1 MFLTVDYFKK
11 YGDSSGGTLNDI
23 CDKFHIA
30 SRKNSIAVISLQQ
43 KHRIFSAEELLSEI
57 DRHYHEDCE
66 CGLKATNTI
75 QMMANNL
82 YMVQDKPQAQ
92 ALLKEKGEEMWDIE
106 TCHHW
111 MKNLMGKNSFRGKKM
126 EDEAIRD
133 MKEHIWKYK
142 IEKSDEETDVAGACD
157 LVVKQNEVIVAGI
170 QVKPESFYHK
180 NLTYVKELQDKLE
193 YPVHDLVYD
202 RNGDWKNF
210 LATISNFL

>member
-1 MFLTVDYFKK
+1 MADYFKK

-126 EDEAIRD
+126 EDE
-133 MKEHIWKYK
+133 E
-142 IEKSDEETDVAGACD
+142 
-157 LVVKQNEVIVAGI
+157 
-170 QVKPESFYHK
+170 
-180 NLTYVKELQDKLE
+180 
-193 YPVHDLVYD
+193 
-202 RNGDWKNF
+202 
-210 LATISNFL
+210 